1 MSNSKHS
8 INNLILFA
16 IYSLSKSSKK
26 CTFQELIKEC
36 FSLFPK
42 EFCFSKYSE
51 WPDARKLDRS
61 LRTLREKKMISG
73 NLQTFF
79 GLTSFGKKIAEEV
92 TKTFCQKKLL

>member
-1 MSNSKHS
+1 MSNPKHS

-26 CTFQELIKEC
+26 CTFQELINEC

-42 EFCFSKYSE
+42 EFCFLKYPK

-73 NLQTFF
+73 DLQSFF
-79 GLTSFGKKIAEEV
+79 GLTSSGKKIAEEV
-92 TKTFCQKKLL
+92 TRTFCQKKLL

>member
-1 MSNSKHS
+1 MSNPKHS

-16 IYSLSKSSKK
+16 IYSFSKSSKK

-79 GLTSFGKKIAEEV
+79 GLTPSGKKIAEEV
-92 TKTFCQKKLL
+92 TRTFCQKKLL

>member
-1 MSNSKHS
+1 MSSPKHS
-8 INNLILFA
+8 INDLILFS

-26 CTFQELIKEC
+26 CTFQNLIKEC

-42 EFCFSKYSE
+42 EFCFSEHHK

-61 LRTLREKKMISG
+61 LRTLRQNKTISG
-73 NLQTFF
+73 NLQSSFK
-79 GLTSFGKKIAEEV
+79 LTSSGKKIAEDV